1 MRASDLYEEM
11 KEQASIQEVQDKLM
25 FIFSQPKYLENRKQA
40 LREGLKKPEAEK
52 DPKLKLM
59 LLKDLGNVFFM
70 SSDWDEAVEVAKET
84 IALHEKSEDKVAL
97 GGAYGNLGK
106 YFNGEARI

>member
-1 MRASDLYEEM
+1 
-11 KEQASIQEVQDKLM
+11 M

-59 LLKDLGNVFFM
+59 LLKDLGNVLFM

-97 GGAYGNLGK
+97 GGAYGNLGSILMEK
-106 YFNGEARI
+106 QEFKEAEENFAKLLITKNLVISKD